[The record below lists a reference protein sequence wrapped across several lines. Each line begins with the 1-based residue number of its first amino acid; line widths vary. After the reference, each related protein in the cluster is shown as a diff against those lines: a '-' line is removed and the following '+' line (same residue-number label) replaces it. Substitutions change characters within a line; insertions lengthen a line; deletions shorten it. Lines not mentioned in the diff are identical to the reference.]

1 MITSGHELWLLT
13 SQYSVNLSSEEVHW
27 LIKEEVSSDEFLEPP
42 ILPLDKAIRPLTL
55 CKHVTGKDH
64 RAVATRAHTNI
75 HTCTY
80 ICIYTCTHTHTRT
93 HTHAHTHTHTHTHTH
108 RHTTSPQEVATI
120 TYSNHTN
127 TFYQCTVSFSH
138 PLSCVLPSCRL
149 GWRS

>member
-80 ICIYTCTHTHTRT
+80 ICIYTCTHTHTHAHTHMHT
-93 HTHAHTHTHTHTHTH
+93 HTHAHTHTHTGTQPHHRRWQQLLTRITQTHSTNAQYHSLTH
-108 RHTTSPQEVATI
+108 CLAFFLHVD
-120 TYSNHTN
+120 
-127 TFYQCTVSFSH
+127 
-138 PLSCVLPSCRL
+138 
-149 GWRS
+149 